1 LENNYIIKGLYL
13 ERKLYKEMNSIKKT
27 SLFVTVLL
35 ILSIVPGPAFA
46 GSWFTDWKDTI
57 IYYHDLLEKLVFLPD
72 LPAAP
77 KRINVLILGLD
88 GRRGQHDRRADAIH
102 LMTLLPYQGKI
113 RITSIPR
120 GTMSEN
126 IMDGKDIIANTYSLE
141 GREGTIKA
149 VEDYLEVHVDYY
161 VVVGFSEAEALFE
174 KLGYNGEKTLQ
185 VLRSRKAYGIGDPQR
200 SHNQAFFIASEITRN
215 YPLFKEY
222 PTLGRALLFVSHEIV
237 ETNMP
242 FEVMVQVSDLY
253 LANGMNDIALLMQPS
268 NYMSSLKDINFTPET
283 IDTVLNEQKRN
294 MEKNEEAQKD
304 MEEMKEK
311 QEEEAP
317 MSQYLSGVI
326 GYNKRLLGKED
337 RKVISRTTMQYEQK
351 LWYQVKDKKLSEK
364 LHFQFMELLYQAY
377 FNLGEYDRARAMAQ
391 GFMDERSLDL
401 INKDYQLQ
409 VGDMIKRCEERLYAD
424 KSGQ

>member
-1 LENNYIIKGLYL
+1 MGSI
-13 ERKLYKEMNSIKKT
+13 RKLSI
-27 SLFVTVLL
+27 FVVVLL
-35 ILSIVPGPAFA
+35 VLSVVPGPAFA
-46 GSWFTDWKDTI
+46 GSWFTDWKDKI
-57 IYYHDLLEKLVFLPD
+57 VYYHALLEKLVFLPD

-120 GTMSEN
+120 GTMSEK
-126 IMDGKDIIANTYSLE
+126 ILDGKDIIASTYSLE
-141 GREGTIKA
+141 GRDGTIKA

-161 VVVGFSEAEALFE
+161 IIVGFSEAEALFE

-200 SHNQAFFIASEITRN
+200 SHNQAFFIASEIMRN
-215 YPLFKEY
+215 YPLFKQY

-237 ETNMP
+237 DTNMP

-253 LANGMNDIALLMQPS
+253 LANGLNDITLLMQPS
-268 NYMSSLKDINFTPET
+268 DYMSSLKDIKLTPET
-283 IDTVLNEQKRN
+283 IDAVLNEQKKN
-294 MEKNEEAQKD
+294 MEKCEEAQKD
-304 MEEMKEK
+304 IEETKEK
-311 QEEEAP
+311 QEKEEEPP

-326 GYNKRLLGKED
+326 TYNKRFLGKED
-337 RKVISRTTMQYEQK
+337 RKVISRTATYYDQK
-351 LWYQVKDKKLSEK
+351 LWYQVKDKRLSEK

-377 FNLGEYDRARAMAQ
+377 FNLGEYDKARSVAQ

-409 VGDMIKRCEERLYAD
+409 VGDMIKQCEERLYAD
-424 KSGQ
+424 KTGR

>member
-1 LENNYIIKGLYL
+1 
-13 ERKLYKEMNSIKKT
+13 MNSIRRT
-27 SLFVTVLL
+27 SVLIAVLL
-35 ILSIVPGPAFA
+35 LFSVLPKPALA
-46 GSWFTDWKDTI
+46 GSWFTDWKDKI
-57 IYYHDLLEKLVFLPD
+57 VYYHGLLEKLVFLPD

-77 KRINVLILGLD
+77 KRINILILGLD

-120 GTMSEN
+120 GTMSEK
-126 IMDGKDIIANTYSLE
+126 IMEGKEIIANTYSLD
-141 GREGTIKA
+141 GRDGTIKA

-161 VVVGFSEAEALFE
+161 IVVGFSEAEALFD

-200 SHNQAFFIASEITRN
+200 SHNQAFFIASEIVRN
-215 YPLFKEY
+215 YPYFKQY
-222 PTLGRALLFVSHEIV
+222 PTLGRALLFVAHEIV

-253 LANGMNDIALLMQPS
+253 LANGLNDITLLMKPE
-268 NYMSSLKDINFTPET
+268 NYMSSLKDIKITPET
-283 IDTVLNEQKRN
+283 IDAILNEQKKN

-317 MSQYLSGVI
+317 MSQYLSGI
-326 GYNKRLLGKED
+326 ITYNKRFLGKED
-337 RKVISRTTMQYEQK
+337 RKLISRTGLHYEQK
-351 LWYQVKDKKLSEK
+351 LWYQVKDKRLSEK

-377 FNLGEYDRARAMAQ
+377 FNLGEYDKARSIAQ

-401 INKDYQLQ
+401 INNDYQLQ
-409 VGDMIKRCEERLYAD
+409 VGEMIKRCEENLYAD
-424 KSGQ
+424 KSGH